1 MGIVE
6 LTNPIEKAGPCGNN
20 IRVDADYR
28 ELYYRIKD
36 ARNQARAEERN
47 VTPDETAKA
56 SQEWNL
62 VSNLGLQI
70 VSSVSKDIEVLAW
83 LAEAHL
89 RLRGFEGLAEIYGA
103 TTSLLSSYWDEI
115 HSIDDDDIEEKL
127 APFAGLNG
135 FGTEGT
141 LIQPLRLVSLIPQSK
156 FGEHS
161 LWDFQLGLR
170 TQEADRRE
178 AIHKAATEAGVA
190 AMTARLSEVN
200 RCLEAFNAFN
210 ALLTEKLG
218 QNAPPSS
225 NIRNVLMEIAA
236 AMRSLGGRDEAEI
249 AAQPV
254 AEPGEAAPAP
264 VAPAAVAPVSPEGI
278 ASREDAFET
287 LLNVA
292 RYFRR
297 TEPHSPISLAIETL
311 VRRGR
316 MDFSELLAELLPE
329 PQARQAVLIA
339 AGIKPAR
346 ENGN

>member
-1 MGIVE
+1 M
-6 LTNPIEKAGPCGNN
+6 
-20 IRVDADYR
+20 DADYR

-141 LIQPLRLVSLIPQSK
+141 LIQPLRLVSLIPQSN
-156 FGEHS
+156 
-161 LWDFQLGLR
+161 LVNTALGLSTRLR

-254 AEPGEAAPAP
+254 AE
-264 VAPAAVAPVSPEGI
+264 
-278 ASREDAFET
+278 RE
-287 LLNVA
+287 
-292 RYFRR
+292 RQR
-297 TEPHSPISLAIETL
+297 P
-311 VRRGR
+311 
-316 MDFSELLAELLPE
+316 LP
-329 PQARQAVLIA
+329 
-339 AGIKPAR
+339 
-346 ENGN
+346 